1 MFKVDSQVV
10 VELAGLMKLDRA
22 GKGQSKL
29 ETLLDGQ
36 QSRVYARGVGVKTS
50 PWAWYFAKTLL
61 PAQRDYT
68 SLANFLLVDLLT

>member
-50 PWAWYFAKTLL
+50 P
-61 PAQRDYT
+61 
-68 SLANFLLVDLLT
+68 